1 MPVIVELSGLVLVI
15 CADRWP
21 TNLDA
26 HGVLLPVVKMADLDW
41 AEEADEQA
49 KSLLQKVDQLGLK
62 DSGKQSHSSAAA
74 TEPQKEDTPEEPVSK
89 AEASLLTKILRSKLV
104 DTGKTD
110 IEVQRADPKSPLFS
124 VKSFE
129 DLRL

>member
-1 MPVIVELSGLVLVI
+1 LYSARHALCSLF
-15 CADRWP
+15 ADRWP

-26 HGVLLPVVKMADLDW
+26 YGVLLPVVKMADLDW
-41 AEEADEQA
+41 ADEADAQA
-49 KSLLQKVDQLGLK
+49 QSLPQKVDQLSLQT
-62 DSGKQSHSSAAA
+62 SGKQPHSSAAPS
-74 TEPQKEDTPEEPVSK
+74 EPKKEDAPEEEPVSK

-104 DTGKTD
+104 DTGKTG